1 MSLPSPNLD
10 NRSFQEI
17 VDDIKRQIGR
27 RCPEWTDHNV
37 SDPGITLIELFASMT
52 EMMLYQL
59 NQVPEKNYLKF
70 LEMIGVSLESPAP
83 AQTELRFRL
92 SRPIEDIEGEES
104 FAHTLRARETVA
116 STLRTEQEE
125 SVEFCTDRD
134 LRFVRPYLSFVKAIP
149 ASEVGVTGEQAA
161 IGARDFI
168 PGRAFTVYSA
178 VPRTGD
184 ALFLGFEADVSGNVV
199 QFEINSV
206 RSAATGLNEDYPA
219 QQWEAWNGA
228 ENRWDLLE
236 VSDTTYGFNRPPG
249 QFKNDLPTGYIE
261 IALPPGL
268 LKRQI
273 DGKSAYWVR
282 CRYTTALPPRGP
294 EQQVPDSYQKS
305 PEFLNLT
312 ARVVGGTVSASNCAT
327 VLHKDLGQSDGTP
340 GQIFALGHAPIL
352 PRRPGET
359 VAVGEQGI
367 AREEM
372 EEWTEVEDF
381 ADSGPEDRHFVCD
394 SYTGQILFG
403 PEILQPEGGV
413 RQYGAVPRKGL
424 TLVITGYRHGG
435 GTRGNIA
442 AGQATV
448 MKSSIPYIAE
458 VVNPRRAYGGRE
470 QESVERAKMR
480 GRAILR
486 HRARAVTAED
496 YEYFACRASSGVSRA
511 RCVQPRALHSR
522 AGGIPPGV
530 IRVLLVPTLD
540 ETVSVPR
547 PADLR
552 VPDQVRREV
561 EEYLDFR
568 RLLTSVLEVG
578 EPEYVYISTEIKLVA
593 DPKAD
598 ADQVVRN
605 VRTQMEN
612 FLHPLRGGPNGDGWP
627 FRRALTLADI
637 YAQVQEAHGV
647 AFLLDARV
655 YVSRLT
661 TGSQTMLTSE
671 TLVPN
676 TDAVL
681 VGDNELLCTRE
692 HRIRAVPMSQVGME
706 EAEGRG

>member
-10 NRSFQEI
+10 NRTFQEI

-37 SDPGITLIELFASMT
+37 SDPGVTLIELFASMT

-70 LEMIGVSLESPAP
+70 LEMIGISLESPAP
-83 AQTELRFRL
+83 ARTELRFRL
-92 SRPIEDIEGEES
+92 SRPIEDRDGEEA

-116 STLRTEQEE
+116 ATLRTEQEE
-125 SVEFCTDRD
+125 SVEFCTDQD
-134 LRFVRPYLSFVKAIP
+134 LRFVRPSLSFIKAIP
-149 ASEVGVTGEQAA
+149 AIDVGVTGEQAA
-161 IGARDFI
+161 VNVRDFVL
-168 PGRAFTVYSA
+168 GRAFLVYSA
-178 VPRTGD
+178 VPRAGD
-184 ALFLGFEADVSGNVV
+184 ALFLGFEGDVSGNLV
-199 QFEINSV
+199 QLEVDSV

-219 QQWEAWNGA
+219 QQWEVWNGA
-228 ENRWDLLE
+228 ENRWDVLE

-249 QFKNDLPTGYIE
+249 QTKNDLPTGMIE
-261 IALPPGL
+261 MALPPGL
-268 LKRQI
+268 IRRQI

-294 EQQVPDSYQKS
+294 EQQTPDIYQKS
-305 PEFLNLT
+305 PEFLGLA
-312 ARVVGGTVSASNCAT
+312 ARVIGGTVSASNCAT
-327 VLHKDLGQSDGTP
+327 VLNRVIGQSDGTS

-359 VAVGEQGI
+359 IASGEQGA
-367 AREEM
+367 AREEQ

-381 ADSGPEDRHFVCD
+381 ADSGSEDRHFVCD

-403 PEILQPEGGV
+403 PEIIQPDGGI
-413 RQYGAVPRKGL
+413 RQHGAVPRKGL
-424 TLVITGYRHGG
+424 TLSITGYRHGG

-496 YEYFACRASSGVSRA
+496 YEYFACRASSSVSRA
-511 RCVQPRALHSR
+511 RCVQPRPLHSR

-530 IRVLLVPTLD
+530 IRVLLVPSLD
-540 ETVSVPR
+540 ETARVPR

-552 VPDQVRREV
+552 VPDRVRREV
-561 EEYLDFR
+561 EEYLDAR
-568 RLLTSVLEVG
+568 RLLTSVLEVS
-578 EPEYVYISTEIKLVA
+578 EPDYVYVSTEIKLVA
-593 DPKAD
+593 DPRAD
-598 ADQVVRN
+598 ADQVVQN
-605 VRTQMEN
+605 VRTQMED

-637 YAQVQEAHGV
+637 YAQVQKAHGV

-655 YVSRLT
+655 YVSRLAARGQNT
-661 TGSQTMLTSE
+661 LTSE
-671 TLVPN
+671 TLIPN
-676 TDAVL
+676 TDAVP
-681 VGDNELLCTRE
+681 VGDHELLCTRE
-692 HRIRAVPMSQVGME
+692 HRIRAVPMWQVGME
-706 EAEGRG
+706 DAAERA

>member
-10 NRSFQEI
+10 NRSFQDI
-17 VDDIKRQIGR
+17 VDDVKRQIGR

-37 SDPGITLIELFASMT
+37 SDPGVTLIELFASMT
-52 EMMLYQL
+52 EMMLFQL

-70 LEMIGVSLESPAP
+70 LEMIGVSLEPPAS

-92 SRPIEDIEGEES
+92 SRPLEDLDGEEA
-104 FAHTLRARETVA
+104 FEHTLRARETVA
-116 STLRTEQEE
+116 ATLRTEQEE
-125 SVEFCTDRD
+125 SVEFCTDSD
-134 LRFVRPYLSFVKAIP
+134 LRFVRPFLSYVKAIP
-149 ASEVGVTGEQAA
+149 ASELGVTGEAA
-161 IGARDFI
+161 SAGARDFV
-168 PGRAFTVYSA
+168 PGRPFTVYSA

-184 ALFLGFEADVSGNVV
+184 ALFLGFEADVSGNLV
-199 QFEINSV
+199 QFEVNCV

-219 QQWEAWNGA
+219 QQWEVWNGA
-228 ENRWDLLE
+228 ENRWDGLE

-249 QFKNDLPTGYIE
+249 QIKNDRPTGLIE

-268 LKRQI
+268 IKRQI

-294 EQQVPDSYQKS
+294 EGQVPDAYQKS
-305 PEFLNLT
+305 PEFLDLT

-327 VLHKDLGQSDGTP
+327 VMFRDLGQSDGAP
-340 GQIFALGHAPIL
+340 GQVFALGHDPVL

-359 VAVGEQGI
+359 VLMGEQGI
-367 AREEM
+367 ARGEM

-394 SYTGQILFG
+394 SYTGQVLFG
-403 PEILQPEGGV
+403 PEIIQPDGAP

-424 TLVITGYRHGG
+424 TIVFTAYRHGG

-470 QESVERAKMR
+470 QESVDRAKIR

-511 RCVQPRALHSR
+511 RCVQPRALHSS
-522 AGGIPPGV
+522 AGGIPPGLV
-530 IRVLLVPTLD
+530 RVLLVPALD
-540 ETVSVPR
+540 DTVAVPR

-552 VPDQVRREV
+552 VPDRVRREV
-561 EEYLDFR
+561 EEYLDGR

-578 EPEYVYISTEIKLVA
+578 EPDYLYVSTEIKLVA

-598 ADQVVRN
+598 ADQVVRS
-605 VRTQMEN
+605 VRMQMER
-612 FLHPLRGGPNGDGWP
+612 FLHPLRGGPNGEGWP

-647 AFLLDARV
+647 AFLLDARI

-661 TGSQTMLTSE
+661 SGGQNMLTSE
-671 TLVPN
+671 TLAPN
-676 TDAVL
+676 TEGVRVA
-681 VGDNELLCTRE
+681 DNELLCTRE
-692 HRIRAVPMSQVGME
+692 HRVRAVPMWQVGLE